1 LQVAQANAQPKPAK
15 ELAYPTHRQKTMQH
29 KIDITT
35 DEKEHRTAN
44 IGFAKWRLTC
54 FYDSLV
60 QGSTVVLLMNFSA
73 NIPPLRK
80 AQNR

>member
-1 LQVAQANAQPKPAK
+1 
-15 ELAYPTHRQKTMQH
+15 M
-29 KIDITT
+29 
-35 DEKEHRTAN
+35 
-44 IGFAKWRLTC
+44 GFAKWRLTC

-60 QGSTVVLLMNFSA
+60 QGSTGVLLMNFSA

>member
-1 LQVAQANAQPKPAK
+1 
-15 ELAYPTHRQKTMQH
+15 M
-29 KIDITT
+29 
-35 DEKEHRTAN
+35 
-44 IGFAKWRLTC
+44 GFAKWRLTC

-80 AQNR
+80 APKTMSQALAELSSMSYLRQRDGRISNY